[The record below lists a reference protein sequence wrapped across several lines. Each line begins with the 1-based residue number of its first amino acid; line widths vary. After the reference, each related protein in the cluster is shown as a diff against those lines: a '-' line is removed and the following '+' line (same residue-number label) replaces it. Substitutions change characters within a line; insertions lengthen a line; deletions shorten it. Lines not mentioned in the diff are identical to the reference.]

1 MTKAGLKTSIS
12 DISKTC
18 EWLSTMKQND
28 KPYKCEYCGS
38 SYVREKTLFAHMCEK
53 KRRALQKDEK
63 RVRYGFYAFGRFYKL
78 SAGNKKEKTYEDF
91 CKSPY
96 YNAFVKFG
104 SFLNNVQPLYP
115 EKYIDYVVTSG
126 VKLDHWCRDEMY
138 EKYAIELI
146 QKEGVET
153 ALERS
158 VMTMMEWADENDPA
172 PWNHYFEHV
181 SLNRAVWHIK
191 DGKIS
196 PWLLLNCKS
205 GKEML
210 SKFNDEQLN
219 MIFHIVDPSHWA
231 LRFKRQLRDVELV
244 KEVVKESSL

>member
-1 MTKAGLKTSIS
+1 MANS
-12 DISKTC
+12 
-18 EWLSTMKQND
+18 
-28 KPYKCEYCGS
+28 KPYVCEYCGTG
-38 SYVREKTLFAHMCEK
+38 YTREKTLAVHMCEK

-63 RVRYGFYAFGRFYKL
+63 RVRYGFYAFQRFYEK
-78 SAGNKKEKTYEDF
+78 SMMSKNTKTYEEF
-91 CKSPY
+91 CSSQY

-126 VKLDHWCRDEMY
+126 VKLDHWCKEDMY
-138 EKYAIELI
+138 QKYAIELI

-158 VMTMMEWADENDPA
+158 VTTMMDWADEQPDA
-172 PWNHYFEHV
+172 PWNHYFYHV

-210 SKFNDEQLN
+210 GKMNDEQLQ
-219 MIFHIVDPSHWA
+219 IVYHVMNPNHWA
-231 LRFKRQLRDVELV
+231 MRFKRGVADVELV
-244 KEVVKESSL
+244 KEIVKEAGL